1 MFDAIGIIADS
12 IVKKYQYDK
21 TIEAKIISTAQK
33 DKGIYKVEY
42 ENAIFDA
49 YSSDTQSFY
58 ENETVYVSIPQGD
71 FSKQK
76 HIIGRKIDTE
86 KAPDKVFNFKMPF
99 DNFVGLQDLTKES
112 PYAYG
117 KKGFLANYPE
127 HGKASEIY
135 AEYTEAV
142 EPYRRDLNTLEE
154 TYNQSID
161 AINTTVDELSD
172 IVSELSLYATGYVI
186 GEHPFGATTYL
197 GKLCESLEANE
208 QADAINI
215 LNQYKIVTGQTGDLV
230 TLCGTKDK
238 EEIDAAIA
246 AYRDKALAELN
257 ESYNN
262 ERTRLLDEL
271 QTIMS
276 SYNNESHN
284 HLWSWDNTDHEI
296 LLESTMGIQVDVET
310 LLGDYFP
317 ISGDYGLRIVITG
330 TAKATATEPT
340 RTVTEEIIWT
350 NQQMYGNT
358 YAFYTPYPQQR
369 MLDVSNYI
377 SLEHIDIFFYQ
388 DHNFK
393 DYRRDFIPYI
403 QDGQFDSE
411 GKEMLYPPNIY
422 YDNLQVLLGI
432 TTEECKNDRVLLYTH
447 NNLTYGESMY
457 APEQAEENEKE
468 LVLAWVHKVDDSAV
482 LVDRRETDMTSSAE
496 TNRTLEFYNANIYWY
511 HFEYGVPQD
520 TSDIRWRY
528 AGPNWKYLSEF
539 DNQFKINVIPNF
551 DMPREQWKAV
561 VVYNGVPYMS
571 DPIEFTNFDSTL
583 DEKMQDQTN
592 EVIFRLLREKLD
604 GEGHYTVQ
612 EDNNLTNFFVYDEN
626 NMCIKNDE
634 NVRWADLNYYIQVWI
649 RNNEYGTYVPLPLAI
664 DTDNWDNN
672 SFEVEWQ
679 YPTTST
685 MLEYFQPIEDAD
697 LANAA
702 LAPTNDTM
710 SESFIEAIKKCTRKF
725 RIRDRWDMRYINNTV
740 AAIVT
745 RGGRTFKP
753 QQEFLFG
760 QSGNMG
766 SKYTVRIV
774 QDEPAAPCM
783 VQGEYFKVRAV
794 VFDDKN
800 IEVNSRHFVFSW
812 KLLAPTIIT
821 EGANTSID
829 DKNWKECFATVN
841 AGDEGNNNIKN
852 VLAGYIRNDYPPVFE
867 VTVRG
872 VDDYPIK
879 TVQGFK
885 LIDNSELNTNYRI
898 NVPNKVEFKSD
909 GKAPITINSN
919 FEVYRIVEDAE
930 DQQLHPEWELHQMT
944 LNSRDEWNENNPVEY
959 IGLKS
964 TLTPNIEIPTNN
976 NPVLYWNPPNFD
988 QGYSLE
994 PTVEFPNDLQHTN
1007 DYRSIKNQLD
1017 QWYENTSQTSGSS
1030 YENQQE
1036 LLDLYNTRLSQLNLV
1051 VNKLIPSY
1059 NSYCLDPYINYTGG
1073 SAIPW
1078 EWEDGLTENYYT
1090 TIGFTDG
1097 SFYFK
1102 QAIPFSKNTYSSSLL
1117 NTWNGS
1123 VTIDEDNG
1131 AVLSQMIAAGAKDG
1145 NNRFTGVVM
1154 GDWANYADNSLDTPG
1169 LYGFKYGDQ
1178 VFGFKTDGTGF
1189 IGKSGKGRI
1198 EFDGNKSIISNS
1210 DQTCYINLDPVVYN
1224 SDGFLNNYNGFSSY
1238 FLYSQVPRTSTAS
1251 IIGEDDL
1258 EQSAFWTS
1266 KFMNDPLH
1274 DYFIVDPNNGVLT
1287 TGGVIARYGKIGN
1300 WMISQAGLYQKHTD
1314 AIPAQNRYMYLG
1326 YPSEESNQN
1335 IIDEFLTLNERQ
1347 REDAILSLKTEF
1359 INKEFEYIGQ
1369 FAKMIFQYD
1378 PMHYYNYG
1386 WPYKRYAD
1394 IIMDTLI
1401 EYYTV
1406 QNNFHY
1412 EDYDWDTI
1420 FENFDLPQ
1428 IPVTKRQDTWNADDN
1443 FLRSL
1448 PGDVNPNDYTAY
1460 IIGTNGVTE
1469 IKYIPIEDIK
1479 TKILTQEQVILLGLT
1494 KKYIKKH
1501 INPETDLYRNLHAHY
1516 DFDSEGN
1523 IIDKHINQATGGIIS
1538 NIPSSSEFSYRIFGT
1553 LSHIF
1558 GYDYENYSLSLEPS
1572 DVDELGNYK
1581 IAVPT
1586 NRSYPITLNFAYR
1599 FWTDTDNARQSA
1611 LYSNPNIPR
1620 GLYSS
1625 SLEENWNYSYYGSNY
1640 DRLLAQ
1646 GKSVSSLDKWD
1657 GQDGYAISYAG
1668 LDTDRIPSAYVYD
1681 NLSVE
1686 GYRYCLK
1693 FYQAYHE
1700 YHLKAYNRQLQE
1712 CIAAGLAI
1720 LSAEQYNAY
1729 LKQKALYEADLQKA
1743 LNDLNKLY
1751 DIRATSIASAL
1762 NKTLENSL
1770 ATDANKYMI
1779 FAGYTPTDKPLF
1791 SVNWRGY
1798 MTARE
1803 GRIGDT
1809 SPWYIGDRGLTQKN
1823 NSGTIFLGDPQ
1834 TTPGNLPQ
1842 DAQGQ
1847 SYTSIDDNGHYWI
1860 IDGPNGGKVPLLNNN
1875 TWDGTGT
1882 APVDRGPA
1890 MFWWD
1895 FTNKQNPTYSIDY
1908 GNFAIYAGDTGI
1920 RFGVRMDGS
1929 FLSTKGNIGGWSI
1942 DRTYLATI
1950 PSALGYQEY
1959 DIGENNAALNPKNM
1973 IVLDAGNHQMLFG
1986 GPTADTAATVIYG
1999 NGAIKLSAHTDG
2011 SGQGGMNIGTLDL
2024 GGYWLQGI
2032 TNTSAINIQTGAED
2046 DPENY
2051 KSGENSIEGFE
2062 FSYAYNHTYKTR
2074 EWGDS
2079 RLVIGGQT
2087 VKYTIPAVKPVTMSF
2102 TNNIH
2107 NLFSVTDHSQDY
2119 GNSELGVKLTTG
2131 KLSGNS
2137 GNALVF
2143 YPVGA
2148 SDATSLD
2155 NGLCRAIL
2163 GTADNPWNLVAN
2175 HINAGLI
2182 ETKSI
2187 YAGEIYTNGK
2197 LLATQ
2202 EWTMIWIEK
2211 LASMIKD
2218 VAGTG
2223 SGSAS
2228 GGFSATADVS
2238 AGIFDAIHQ
2247 VYFCAG
2253 SENAQRDFNEGKLTL
2268 PVMQF
2273 TFDSGSGGG
2282 ENASGDHDYVGSV
2295 IINFA
2300 LTDILKEMEFAE
2312 TGSEGKIELT
2322 LTGWTNTIRK
2332 ASFNLAATTFYKN
2345 NVFRRIATVG
2355 NSGVKTAF
2363 DSGKRADNGET
2374 IGGIIEYASVANPNL
2389 VCESAI
2395 KVWSDNGELANI
2407 KVFMHSDTAYKA
2419 GWNAAMK
2426 SISLKK
2432 GSSGGESLEVYAE
2445 SDGTG
2450 AIEGCN
2456 TDISDKKQICYGI
2469 VTGIAQLHSS
2479 CRHYG
2484 GCGPCKCSDEG
2495 TPSGGGHY
2503 GGCEEGDVRGTG
2515 NLKVSLS

>member
-1 MFDAIGIIADS
+1 
-12 IVKKYQYDK
+12 
-21 TIEAKIISTAQK
+21 
-33 DKGIYKVEY
+33 
-42 ENAIFDA
+42 
-49 YSSDTQSFY
+49 
-58 ENETVYVSIPQGD
+58 
-71 FSKQK
+71 
-76 HIIGRKIDTE
+76 
-86 KAPDKVFNFKMPF
+86 
-99 DNFVGLQDLTKES
+99 
-112 PYAYG
+112 
-117 KKGFLANYPE
+117 
-127 HGKASEIY
+127 
-135 AEYTEAV
+135 
-142 EPYRRDLNTLEE
+142 
-154 TYNQSID
+154 
-161 AINTTVDELSD
+161 
-172 IVSELSLYATGYVI
+172 
-186 GEHPFGATTYL
+186 
-197 GKLCESLEANE
+197 
-208 QADAINI
+208 
-215 LNQYKIVTGQTGDLV
+215 
-230 TLCGTKDK
+230 
-238 EEIDAAIA
+238 
-246 AYRDKALAELN
+246 
-257 ESYNN
+257 
-262 ERTRLLDEL
+262 
-271 QTIMS
+271 MS

-317 ISGDYGLRIVITG
+317 VSGDYGLRIVITG

-340 RTVTEEIIWT
+340 RTVTDEIIWT

-411 GKEMLYPPNIY
+411 GNEMLYPPNIY

-468 LVLAWVHKVDDSAV
+468 LVLAWIHKVDDSAV
-482 LVDRRETDMTSSAE
+482 LVDRREVDITSSAE

-539 DNQFKINVIPNF
+539 DNQFKINVIPDF
-551 DMPREQWKAV
+551 DMPREQWKAI

-649 RNNEYGTYVPLPLAI
+649 QNNEYGTYVPLPLAI

-885 LIDNSELNTNYRI
+885 LVDNSELNTNYRI

-944 LNSRDEWNENNPVEY
+944 LDSRDEWNENNPVEY

-964 TLTPNIEIPTNN
+964 ILTPNIEIPTNN

-1017 QWYENTSQTSGSS
+1017 QWYENASQTSGSS
-1030 YENQQE
+1030 YEIQQE
-1036 LLDLYNTRLSQLNLV
+1036 LLDLYNTRLNQLNLV

-1059 NSYCLDPYINYTGG
+1059 NSYCLDPYVNYTGG
-1073 SAIPW
+1073 LAIPW

-1090 TIGFTDG
+1090 TISFTDG

-1224 SDGFLNNYNGFSSY
+1224 SEGFLNNYNGFSSY

-1258 EQSAFWTS
+1258 EQSTFWTS

-1300 WMISQAGLYQKHTD
+1300 WMISEAGLYQKHTD
-1314 AIPAQNRYMYLG
+1314 AAPDQNRYMYLG

-1335 IIDEFLTLNERQ
+1335 IIDEFLALNERQ

-1428 IPVTKRQDTWNADDN
+1428 IPVIRRQDTWNADDD

-1448 PGDVNPNDYTAY
+1448 PGDINPNDYTAY
-1460 IIGTNGVTE
+1460 VISADGVTE

-1479 TKILTQEQVILLGLT
+1479 TKILTPEQIILLGLT

-1501 INPETDLYRNLHAHY
+1501 IDPETDLYRNLHAHY

-1523 IIDKHINQATGGIIS
+1523 IIDIHTNQSTGGII
-1538 NIPSSSEFSYRIFGT
+1538 NT
-1553 LSHIF
+1553 LSNVF
-1558 GYDYENYSLSLEPS
+1558 GYRYENYTRSLESS
-1572 DVDELGNYK
+1572 DVDKWGNSN
-1581 IAVPT
+1581 IAVPA
-1586 NRSYPITLNFAYR
+1586 NRTYPITLNFQYR
-1599 FWTDTDNARQSA
+1599 FWDNNDTYRQNI
-1611 LYSNPNIPR
+1611 LYANPDIPR

-1625 SLEENWNYSYYGSNY
+1625 TTTKNWYYSYYGSHY
-1640 DRLLAQ
+1640 DELLAQ
-1646 GKSVSSLDKWD
+1646 GKSVSPLDKWD
-1657 GQDGYAISYAG
+1657 GPEGYALSYAG
-1668 LDTDRIPSAYVYD
+1668 LDSIRLPAAYLYD

-1686 GYRYCLK
+1686 GYRYCLN

-1700 YHLKAYNRQLQE
+1700 YHLKAYNKQLQE
-1712 CIAAGLAI
+1712 CIAAGLVI

-1751 DIRATSIASAL
+1751 DTRAVSIASVL

-1770 ATDANKYMI
+1770 TTDANKYMI

-1842 DAQGQ
+1842 IVEGQ
-1847 SYTSIDDNGHYWI
+1847 SYTNIDDNGHYWI

-1950 PSALGYQEY
+1950 PSNLGYQEY
-1959 DIGENNAALNPKNM
+1959 GIGEDNAALNPKNM

-2011 SGQGGMNIGTLDL
+2011 LGQGGMNVGTLDL

-2032 TNTSAINIQTGAED
+2032 TQIQNDTIAIGTEAEKTETID
-2046 DPENY
+2046 DVLAA
-2051 KSGENSIEGFE
+2051 
-2062 FSYAYNHTYKTR
+2062 FSYEFRYDQVYRTQNKI
-2074 EWGDS
+2074 
-2079 RLVIGGQT
+2079 VIST
-2087 VKYTIPAVKPVTMSF
+2087 DIPSVRALNVGF
-2102 TNNIH
+2102 NGYH
-2107 NLFSVTDHSQDY
+2107 NLFSITDHGRDY
-2119 GNSELGVKLTTG
+2119 GNNIELGVKLATG
-2131 KLSGNS
+2131 PLQDNQ

-2143 YPVGA
+2143 YPVGTT
-2148 SDATSLD
+2148 DPQNLLNGVCNAT
-2155 NGLCRAIL
+2155 L
-2163 GTADNPWNLVAN
+2163 GTATNPWNLISNFIDTSILNAN
-2175 HINAGLI
+2175 SVYANDIQVKGDAIATHTWVMKWIEELASRIKDLQGGAGSAFDGVGLALGGIGSALAGVFNDLIVVGGVGSFSDAASNLHDTGTSHWISIPLIDFDFKKGTIQKDSQGNDIGFDGRGFSSSKGQKSTDSVFVSNIDGAHIHLGENLLDATIGSAATHITTGINNVLKKVLQPGVVNADVDD
-2182 ETKSI
+2182 
-2187 YAGEIYTNGK
+2187 NGK
-2197 LLATQ
+2197 VTIKLKNYNNNEHITINFNQAATAFFRNNVLRKVTHGPYV
-2202 EWTMIWIEK
+2202 EGGAISRTNNN
-2211 LASMIKD
+2211 
-2218 VAGTG
+2218 
-2223 SGSAS
+2223 SAS
-2228 GGFSATADVS
+2228 DYWDFKPGGTYNVCIGDIKCENDFGDT
-2238 AGIFDAIHQ
+2238 ILTIH
-2247 VYFCAG
+2247 Y
-2253 SENAQRDFNEGKLTL
+2253 
-2268 PVMQF
+2268 
-2273 TFDSGSGGG
+2273 
-2282 ENASGDHDYVGSV
+2282 
-2295 IINFA
+2295 
-2300 LTDILKEMEFAE
+2300 
-2312 TGSEGKIELT
+2312 
-2322 LTGWTNTIRK
+2322 
-2332 ASFNLAATTFYKN
+2332 
-2345 NVFRRIATVG
+2345 RIHPDEA
-2355 NSGVKTAF
+2355 
-2363 DSGKRADNGET
+2363 
-2374 IGGIIEYASVANPNL
+2374 YA
-2389 VCESAI
+2389 
-2395 KVWSDNGELANI
+2395 
-2407 KVFMHSDTAYKA
+2407 A
-2419 GWNAAMK
+2419 GWNAALN
-2426 SISLKK
+2426 SIKITK
-2432 GSSGGESLEVYAE
+2432 TTGGPTATIKVVSGTSGCPSTTTLEE
-2445 SDGTG
+2445 T
-2450 AIEGCN
+2450 I
-2456 TDISDKKQICYGI
+2456 T
-2469 VTGIAQLHSS
+2469 VTGYYKGGIHATGSCGCTSDDPIAAGCTPTGS
-2479 CRHYG
+2479 CGIG
-2484 GCGPCKCSDEG
+2484 GDPVIG
-2495 TPSGGGHY
+2495 TY
-2503 GGCEEGDVRGTG
+2503 
-2515 NLKVSLS
+2515 